1 MFCFVLLK
9 LMWLKFLIIWRFF
22 RLWALLD
29 GIETPE
35 NMSRWMTDNY
45 TLKGFWR
52 GWHCSFNRWLVRY
65 IYVPLGGS
73 GSGSGSGGGNSK
85 SKSNGN
91 GKSSAWL
98 RLRNIFCVFTFVALW
113 HDMTMQLLLWGWLSA
128 IAFAPEAFVQWLASR
143 PAVLACT
150 HPSAGGGG
158 GANSGGSGSG
168 GEVWWLGNLTALLGA
183 LNVLLLIVANM
194 IGFATAA
201 SGSAAILSIALAS
214 RDGLLLLAG
223 ATIMLY
229 NGVIV
234 MVEIRAAEAILAAA
248 RRSKAGRESGR
259 SPSPSPA
266 PRRSRSSSRK
276 KAA

>member
-1 MFCFVLLK
+1 MMFCFVLLK

-168 GEVWWLGNLTALLGA
+168 GEVW
-183 LNVLLLIVANM
+183 
-194 IGFATAA
+194 
-201 SGSAAILSIALAS
+201 
-214 RDGLLLLAG
+214 
-223 ATIMLY
+223 
-229 NGVIV
+229 
-234 MVEIRAAEAILAAA
+234 
-248 RRSKAGRESGR
+248 
-259 SPSPSPA
+259 
-266 PRRSRSSSRK
+266 
-276 KAA
+276 

>member
-1 MFCFVLLK
+1 
-9 LMWLKFLIIWRFF
+9 
-22 RLWALLD
+22 
-29 GIETPE
+29 
-35 NMSRWMTDNY
+35 MSRWMTDNY

-201 SGSAAILSIALAS
+201 SGSAAILSALAS